1 MNRVFLISPA
11 NCGGDRAQWVLKP
24 GSRSAMAE
32 RLRTEGAPIGE
43 VFTYLSALYFRGK
56 LTYAR
61 TFARPPEG
69 AAGVLVIT
77 PSAGLLPHDTAIRLP
92 QLRGFSRVPIQ
103 LKSQGYRSSLRR
115 AAKKL
120 AGEIGT
126 DCEVVLLGSIAT
138 GKYLDILL
146 PVLGPRLRVPAEF
159 AGIGDMSRGGLLL
172 RCVRENRELS
182 YVLPPMPQIK
192 RMTTPAGASIL

>member
-1 MNRVFLISPA
+1 
-11 NCGGDRAQWVLKP
+11 
-24 GSRSAMAE
+24 MAE

-172 RCVRENRELS
+172 RCVRARQELT
-182 YVLPPMPQIK
+182 YVPVLGAARHGPRPPKLPPI
-192 RMTTPAGASIL
+192 RGILTNAAEVFGSSDRAGRSPAGKTRWR